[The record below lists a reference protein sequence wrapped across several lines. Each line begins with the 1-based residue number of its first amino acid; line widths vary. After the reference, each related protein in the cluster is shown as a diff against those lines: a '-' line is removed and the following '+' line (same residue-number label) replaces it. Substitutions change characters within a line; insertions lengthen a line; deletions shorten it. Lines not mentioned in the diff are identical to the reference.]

1 MSSCGLSEAIQSLPP
16 ELREMILKEYI
27 AAKIKEK
34 NEIGWDKVHK
44 NILKLPFCRYRE
56 QIVPMVICFEYMDC
70 FFEECCFPCFESGT
84 IHKAT
89 LNPPI
94 IPLIEATPEYK
105 NFLKECSGDGY
116 DWHEWFLFG
125 RER

>member
-16 ELREMILKEYI
+16 ELREMILKEFI
-27 AAKIKEK
+27 VIKIKEK
-34 NEIGWDKVHK
+34 KETGWGKVNE
-44 NILKLPFCRYRE
+44 NLLKLPFCKYRE
-56 QIVPMVICFEYMDC
+56 QIVPMVICFEYMHC

-84 IHKAT
+84 IHKAK
-89 LNPPI
+89 LNPSI
-94 IPLIEATPEYK
+94 IPLIEAAPEYK
-105 NFLKECSGDGY
+105 NFLKVCSWDGY